1 VAELNKMID
10 MKDWVQ
16 DRADTL
22 ASMEYDQDFYDLT
35 PIQQD
40 IIYNKSTDDY
50 KDHMADMID
59 NARDRLLM

>member
-1 VAELNKMID
+1 MID

-16 DRADTL
+16 DRADIL

-40 IIYNKSTDDY
+40 IIYNRATDDY
-50 KDHMADMID
+50 KDHIANMMD
-59 NARDRLLM
+59 NARDRLLV